1 MLITKAD
8 KPGIDETIAHLRQGG
23 IAAVPTETVYGL
35 AANAKSDIAV
45 AKIFAAKQ
53 RPDFNPLI
61 LHTSGLNAAR
71 EIVEFNP
78 AALQLAQKFWP
89 GPLTLVLPLIKNSGI
104 SQLAVAGLENAAIR
118 VPDHP
123 VMMELLRGFGGPLAA
138 PSANLS
144 GQISPTHAEHV
155 LEGMGDRAEMI
166 LNGGPC
172 FVGIESTILDLSG
185 PAPTLLRPGGIETES
200 LEKEIGAINR
210 ITAFRD
216 KILAPG
222 MMEKHYAPKT
232 PLRIGCNN
240 PQAKEALLAFGPDVP
255 PGFSRVLNL
264 SVSANLTEAAANLFA
279 YMQNLDQ
286 EGCSGIATMPI
297 PEKGLGVAIND
308 RLRRASCG
316 REML

>member
-1 MLITKAD
+1 MLITIAN
-8 KPGIDETIAHLRQGG
+8 KPGIDEAIAHIRRDG

-45 AKIFAAKQ
+45 AKIFAAKR
-53 RPDFNPLI
+53 RPNFNPLI
-61 LHTSGLNAAR
+61 LHTSGLDAAR

-89 GPLTLVLPLIKNSGI
+89 GPLTMVLPLKENSGI

-118 VPDHP
+118 VPNHP

-144 GQISPTHAEHV
+144 GQISPTRAEHV
-155 LEGMGDRAEMI
+155 LEGMNYRAEMI
-166 LNGGPC
+166 LDGGPC
-172 FVGIESTILDLSG
+172 LVGIESTILDLSG
-185 PAPTLLRPGGIETES
+185 PAPTLLRPGGIEAES
-200 LEKEIGAINR
+200 VEKEIGAIRR
-210 ITAFRD
+210 ITASGD

-232 PLRIGCNN
+232 PLRIGCGN

-255 PGFSRVLNL
+255 PGFPRVLNL
-264 SVSANLTEAAANLFA
+264 SVSENLTEAAANLFA

-286 EGCSGIATMPI
+286 EGHSGIATMPI

-316 REML
+316 RETS